1 MKRALLLVDLQN
13 DFCPGGALAVNEGD
27 RVIDVANHAIEACV
41 AAGVTV
47 IASQDWHPANHGSF
61 AVNANTRVGE
71 LGELNGWPQIW
82 WRFTVCRD
90 AGADFHP
97 ALNQS
102 AIQWIVQKGTQPEI
116 DSYSAFFDNGHRVKT
131 ELDEWLHANHIT
143 HLTILG
149 LATDYCVKFSVLDA
163 IALGYHTD
171 VLVDGCRGVNLSPD
185 DSESALREMA
195 QRGAI
200 LTDMT
205 QFLTTLSSAPS
216 VTDN

>member
-1 MKRALLLVDLQN
+1 MKKALLLIDLQN
-13 DFCPGGALAVNEGD
+13 DFCPGGALPVNEGD
-27 RVIDVANHAIEACV
+27 HVIAVANRAIEACV
-41 AAGVTV
+41 AAGITV
-47 IASQDWHPANHGSF
+47 IASQDWHPENHGSF
-61 AVNANTRVGE
+61 AVNANTKVGE
-71 LGELNGWPQIW
+71 IGELNGCTQIW
-82 WRFTVCRD
+82 WPVHCVQGT

-102 AIQWIVQKGTQPEI
+102 AIQWIVQKGTDSEI
-116 DSYSAFFDNGHRVKT
+116 DSYSAFFDNGHQRKT
-131 ELDEWLHANHIT
+131 ELNEWLQANHIT

-163 IALGYHTD
+163 IALGYHTE

-195 QRGAI
+195 QQGAI

-205 QFLTTLSSAPS
+205 QFLATLPS
-216 VTDN
+216 TH